1 MIKRAHGFPGGVHPD
16 YHKELTAGLALEVP
30 PLFERYVVPVAQ
42 HIGSPAK
49 VIVDKGAQV
58 FKGTVLA
65 EPSGF
70 VSVPMHS
77 PTSGTVKSVKNLPHP
92 WGPSMLAVE
101 ITADGE
107 DTPDPELPRLNHE
120 TASIDELRDFI
131 RQAGIVGM
139 GGAAFPTHV
148 KLSPPKEK
156 PIDVLI
162 LNGAECEPYLTA
174 DHRLM
179 VESPEKVIAG
189 AGILAKILKVKRI
202 CIGVEDN
209 KPDAL
214 SALEKAAAGQADM
227 DVYSLHVTY
236 PQGAEKQLIY
246 AILGREV
253 PAGGLPMDVGVVVQN
268 VGTASAVWDAVA
280 NGIPLIERITT
291 ITGRGIGRPGNLV
304 LRIGTLVEDVVRW
317 RGGISDDTIKV
328 VNGGPMMGMAM
339 SGLDVPVLK
348 GSSGLLFL
356 ERDEVEQYH
365 HYPCIR
371 CGRCVDICPMK
382 LMPCIISYYT
392 ENEMFDE
399 VESLNVTDCIECGSC
414 AYVCPSSRILVH
426 HMKMGKAE
434 VIVRRRKKAVS

>member
-1 MIKRAHGFPGGVHPD
+1 MIKTAQRFPGGVHPE
-16 YHKELTAGLALEVP
+16 YHKDLTAELALETP

-42 HIGSPAK
+42 HIGAPAK
-49 VIVDKGAQV
+49 VVVERGAQV
-58 FKGTVLA
+58 FKGTVIA
-65 EPSGF
+65 EPTGF
-70 VSVPMHS
+70 VSIPMHS
-77 PTSGTVKSVKNLPHP
+77 PTSGKVKSIKNLPHP
-92 WGPSMLAVE
+92 WGISMQAVE

-107 DTPDPELPRLNHE
+107 DTPDPSLSGLDPEQATPE
-120 TASIDELRDFI
+120 ELRDHI

-148 KLSPPKEK
+148 KLSPPREK
-156 PIDVLI
+156 PIDVLV

-179 VESPEKVIAG
+179 MEMPEKVVAG
-189 AGILAKILKVKRI
+189 ARILAKVLNVNRI
-202 CIGVEDN
+202 CFGIEDN

-214 SALEKAAAGQADM
+214 AALEKAVAGEADM

-268 VGTASAVWDAVA
+268 VGTAAAVWDAVSS
-280 NGIPLIERITT
+280 GIPLIERITT
-291 ITGRGIGRPGNLV
+291 VTGRGISRPGNLV
-304 LRIGTLVEDVVRW
+304 VRIGTLVEDIVLW
-317 RGGISDDTIKV
+317 RGGMSSETIKV
-328 VNGGPMMGMAM
+328 INGGPMMGMAM
-339 SGLDVPVLK
+339 FSLDVPVLK

-356 ERDEVEQYH
+356 EKSEVEQYH
-365 HYPCIR
+365 HYACIR
-371 CGRCVDICPMK
+371 CGRCVDVCPMG
-382 LMPCIISYYT
+382 LLPCIISNYT

-399 VESLNVTDCIECGSC
+399 VEPLNVTDCIECGSC

-426 HMKMGKAE
+426 HLKRGKAE
-434 VIVRRRKKAVS
+434 VIARRRKRAVS